1 MVSETI
7 KGAEGNWKGGK
18 GPGANAAPFSL
29 PSLRNAADSDRVPQM
44 TPGRLTFFSRLTS
57 TLVLWVLM
65 LATVFTGWDV
75 GFFLLLS
82 FMALRALWEYY
93 RMLEHDGIGVFTLTG
108 LICAAVLLAG
118 GFLIVRS
125 EGPENSHDFELLV
138 LVLFLLTI
146 FARQMFRGAE
156 NDPLRAMSYTV
167 FGLFYIPWLFSF
179 LTKIIYLTPRLE
191 SGLTTGQYYV
201 LYLVAVTKFSDMGAY
216 VFGSLFGRHPFAPHI
231 SPKKTW
237 EGFAGA
243 LISSLLC
250 SYWMY
255 ALMPEKLSAFR
266 FWDITVLGLLLGFAA
281 VVGDLAESV
290 VKRGAHTKD
299 SSAMLPGIGGT
310 LDLIDSILFTAPLLF
325 FYMRFVLGV
334 G

>member
-1 MVSETI
+1 
-7 KGAEGNWKGGK
+7 
-18 GPGANAAPFSL
+18 
-29 PSLRNAADSDRVPQM
+29 M

-57 TLVLWVLM
+57 TLVLWALM
-65 LATVFTGWDV
+65 LTTVFAGWDI
-75 GFFLLLS
+75 GFFCLLS

-216 VFGSLFGRHPFAPHI
+216 VFGTLFGRHPFAPHI

-237 EGFAGA
+237 EGFVGA

-281 VVGDLAESV
+281 VIGDLAESV

-325 FYMRFVLGV
+325 FYMRFVLGI

>member
-1 MVSETI
+1 
-7 KGAEGNWKGGK
+7 
-18 GPGANAAPFSL
+18 
-29 PSLRNAADSDRVPQM
+29 M

-57 TLVLWVLM
+57 TLVLWALM
-65 LATVFTGWDV
+65 LTTVFTGWDV
-75 GFFLLLS
+75 GFFSLLS

-255 ALMPEKLSAFR
+255 AFMPEKLSAFR

-281 VVGDLAESV
+281 VIGDLAESV

-325 FYMRFVLGV
+325 FYMRFVLGI

>member
-1 MVSETI
+1 
-7 KGAEGNWKGGK
+7 
-18 GPGANAAPFSL
+18 
-29 PSLRNAADSDRVPQM
+29 M
-44 TPGRLTFFSRLTS
+44 TPGRLIFFSRLLS
-57 TLVLWVLM
+57 TLVLWTLLLV
-65 LATVFTGWDV
+65 TVFSGWDI
-75 GFFLLLS
+75 GFFSLLA

-108 LICAAVLLAG
+108 MVCAVVLLVG

-125 EGPENSHDFELLV
+125 DWPDNIHDFELLV

-146 FARQMFRGAE
+146 FTRQMFRGKE
-156 NDPLRAMSYTV
+156 TDPLRAMSYTV

-191 SGLTTGQYYV
+191 NGMTTGQYYV

-255 ALMPEKLSAFR
+255 ALLPQKLSAFR
-266 FWDITVLGLLLGFAA
+266 ISDLTILGLLLGFAA
-281 VVGDLAESV
+281 VVGDLAESI

-299 SSAMLPGIGGT
+299 SSSMLPGIGGT

-325 FYMRFVLGV
+325 FYMRFVLGI

>member
-1 MVSETI
+1 MD
-7 KGAEGNWKGGK
+7 N
-18 GPGANAAPFSL
+18 L
-29 PSLRNAADSDRVPQM
+29 PPM
-44 TPGRLTFFSRLTS
+44 TPGRLTFFLRLSS
-57 TLVLWVLM
+57 TVLLWALM
-65 LATVFTGWDV
+65 LATVFIGWEI
-75 GFFLLLS
+75 GFFLLVG
-82 FMALRALWEYY
+82 FMAMRALWEYY

-108 LICAAVLLAG
+108 LICAAVLLCG
-118 GFLIVRS
+118 GFLISRS
-125 EGPENSHDFELLV
+125 EGSENSRDFEMLV

-156 NDPLRAMSYTV
+156 NDPLRAMGYTV

-179 LTKIIYLTPRLE
+179 VTKIIYLTPQLE
-191 SGLTTGQYYV
+191 NGMTTGQWYV

-216 VFGSLFGRHPFAPHI
+216 VFGTLFGKHPFAPHI

-243 LISSLLC
+243 LFSSLLC
-250 SYWMY
+250 SLWMF

-266 FWDITVLGLLLGFAA
+266 FDDVVFLGLLLGFAA
-281 VVGDLAESV
+281 VVGDLAESI

-310 LDLIDSILFTAPLLF
+310 LDLIDSILFTAPILF

>member
-18 GPGANAAPFSL
+18 GLGANAAPFSL

-108 LICAAVLLAG
+108 LICAGVLLAG

-266 FWDITVLGLLLGFAA
+266 FWDITILGLLLGFAA

-299 SSAMLPGIGGT
+299 SSTMLPGIGGT

>member
-1 MVSETI
+1 
-7 KGAEGNWKGGK
+7 
-18 GPGANAAPFSL
+18 
-29 PSLRNAADSDRVPQM
+29 M
-44 TPGRLTFFSRLTS
+44 TPGRLIFFSRLLS
-57 TLVLWVLM
+57 TLVLWTLLLV
-65 LATVFTGWDV
+65 TVFSGWDV
-75 GFFLLLS
+75 GFFSLLA

-108 LICAAVLLAG
+108 MLCAAVLLVG

-125 EGPENSHDFELLV
+125 NWPDNIHDFELLV

-146 FARQMFRGAE
+146 FSRQMFSGKE
-156 NDPLRAMSYTV
+156 TDPLRAISYTV
-167 FGLFYIPWLFSF
+167 FGLFYVPWLFSF

-191 SGLTTGQYYV
+191 NGMTTGQYYV

-255 ALMPEKLSAFR
+255 ALLPQKLSAFR
-266 FWDITVLGLLLGFAA
+266 IGDLTILGLLLGFAA
-281 VVGDLAESV
+281 VVGDLAESI

-299 SSAMLPGIGGT
+299 SSSMLPGIGGT

-325 FYMRFVLGV
+325 FYMRFVLGI

>member
-1 MVSETI
+1 MVNETI

-18 GPGANAAPFSL
+18 GLGANAAPFSL

-108 LICAAVLLAG
+108 LICAGVLLAG

-266 FWDITVLGLLLGFAA
+266 FWDITILGLLLGFAA

-299 SSAMLPGIGGT
+299 SSTMLPGIGGT